1 MKRSIFVF
9 FALLV
14 AAPLSAQT
22 PAAPA
27 APIAAAQPA
36 APAQA
41 GDAQL
46 HLTVIDQTAAG
57 IPTASVTL
65 TPPVGQPIT
74 VITDARGVVDIPSVA
89 AGAVKVHVEFFGF
102 ETYDAT
108 VTLRRGAN
116 TQTVTM
122 KLAGVSQEVTV
133 SADSEPVGG
142 DTHGAAMV
150 TTLSQAEI
158 DALPEDPEDLQT
170 YLEQL
175 AGPDGA
181 TFFLNG
187 FRGGRLPT
195 KEEIRTI
202 RIRQNSF
209 AADGHDAGGRAG
221 IEIITRPSTESFSG
235 NMNLGYQDNA
245 LNARNAQAIEETPEG
260 TKQVQLQFRGPIVRG
275 KSAFSA
281 TISGA
286 NRFTTNNIIAVD
298 RDGNRLGGQVRVPTD
313 QRNANIGMETAL
325 TKNNTLRLNFQRQ
338 SNDASNQ
345 GLGNF
350 DDPSQRAR
358 STETDNNMFRAQVQ
372 GVVGKSSL
380 NEIRF
385 QFNRTTS
392 DTTSLVNQRTI
403 VIQDAYTGGGAGANS
418 SSKTSTIELADNFDF
433 TPLKNHQ
440 ARVGFLLEGGNYQA
454 TDATNEFGRCVYA
467 SWADYDLGHP
477 LQCSQREGAGLATSF
492 NQYQLGFYAQ
502 DEIKIN
508 NRVTV
513 GLGVRNEMQQH
524 IDDKWNLMP
533 RVGFSFAPG
542 STTSIRGGYGI
553 YYDWYDESLYDT
565 TQRLNGQ
572 LQQDIQTNYFY
583 DEAGNPIPAPAGFGA
598 VAAINKTVNAP
609 DLKMPYFHQSSIGVQ
624 QQIFPNVNLQVTYL
638 HQEGRNQLRGIDINT
653 PVFDPSTGL
662 IARPDPG
669 YGIITQIQSTGHS
682 TNNRLTFQTRFQM
695 PNQRG
700 MLQVAYQ
707 LGKQMSD
714 FSGATSLPMDSL
726 NPEADWGP
734 SGADIRHQGQIG
746 GFLRLPKDFRF
757 QGNLQIRSAPA
768 FNWTT
773 GVDTNHDGVINDRP
787 DGVTR
792 NSLRGQ
798 GYWNV
803 TQFSIQ
809 KAVGFG
815 GPRQTNQSQGQGQQG
830 GRGQGGNF
838 NPNFQGGGGG
848 GFQGG
853 GRGGNFNNGN
863 AGNQRYQINFSLR
876 AQNPLNRVIE
886 TGYTGNERSPFFLL
900 PTTVQSARR
909 IEFETQF
916 RF

>member
-1 MKRSIFVF
+1 VF
-9 FALLV
+9 SALLV
-14 AAPLSAQT
+14 AAPLFAQT
-22 PAAPA
+22 PAVPAAPA
-27 APIAAAQPA
+27 APVPSAQVA
-36 APAQA
+36 APAPA

-46 HLTVIDQTAAG
+46 HLTVVDQTAGG
-57 IPTASVTL
+57 IPTAAVTL
-65 TPPVGQPIT
+65 TPPVGEPIT
-74 VITDARGVVDIPSVA
+74 VMTDARGVVDIPSLT
-89 AGAVKVHVEFFGF
+89 AGPVKVHVEFYGF

-142 DTHGAAMV
+142 DTRGAAMV
-150 TTLSQAEI
+150 TTLSQSEI

-260 TKQVQLQFRGPIVRG
+260 TKQVQLQFRGPILRG

-298 RDGNRLGGQVRVPTD
+298 RDGNRLGGQVRIPTD
-313 QRNANIGMETAL
+313 QRNANIGIETAL
-325 TKNNTLRLNFQRQ
+325 TANNTLRVNFQRQ
-338 SNDASNQ
+338 SNDSSNQ

-350 DDPSQRAR
+350 DDPTQRPR
-358 STETDNNMFRAQVQ
+358 STESDNNMFRAQMQ

-380 NEIRF
+380 NELRF

-392 DTTSLVNQRTI
+392 GTSSLLDQKTI
-403 VIQDAYTGGGAGANS
+403 VIQDAYTGGGAGVNS
-418 SSKTSTIELADNFDF
+418 TSKNSTIELADNFDF
-433 TPLKNHQ
+433 TPSRNHQ

-454 TDATNEFGRCVYA
+454 TDASNQFGRCVYA
-467 SWADYDLGHP
+467 SWADYDLNHP
-477 LQCSQREGAGLATSF
+477 LQCSQRLGAGFATSF
-492 NQYQLGFYAQ
+492 SQYQLGFYAQ
-502 DEIKIN
+502 DEIK
-508 NRVTV
+508 VTNKV
-513 GLGVRNEMQQH
+513 TIGLGVRNEMQQH
-524 IDDKWNLMP
+524 ISDKWNLMP
-533 RVGFSFAPG
+533 RVGFSFAPW

-553 YYDWYDESLYDT
+553 YYDWYDEGLYDT
-565 TQRLNGQ
+565 TLRLNGQ
-572 LQQDIQTNYFY
+572 NQIETQTNYFY
-583 DEAGNPIPAPAGFGA
+583 DEAGNLLGTSDSTGGGS
-598 VAAINKTVNAP
+598 NRTVNAP

-624 QQIFPNVNLQVTYL
+624 QQILPNVNLQVTYL
-638 HQEGRNQLRGIDINT
+638 HQEGRNQLRGLDINT
-653 PVFDPSTGL
+653 PIFDPGSGL
-662 IARPDPG
+662 FLRPDPTS
-669 YGIITQIQSTGHS
+669 GIVTQIQSTGHS
-682 TNNRLTFQTRFQM
+682 TNNRLTFQTRFQL

-714 FSGATSLPMDSL
+714 FSGATSLPSNSL
-726 NPEADWGP
+726 NPAVDWGP
-734 SGADIRHQGQIG
+734 SGADVRHQGQIG
-746 GFLRLPKDFRF
+746 GFIRLPKDFRF
-757 QGNLQIRSAPA
+757 QGNFQVRSAPA

-773 GVDTNHDGVINDRP
+773 GIDNNRDGVINDRP

-809 KAVGFG
+809 KAIGFG
-815 GPRQTNQSQGQGQQG
+815 GPRSTNDTNQGQG
-830 GRGQGGNF
+830 RGGNF
-838 NPNFQGGGGG
+838 NPNFQGNGGN
-848 GFQGG
+848 FRGG
-853 GRGGNFNNGN
+853 GRGGGNNFGN
-863 AGNQRYQINFSLR
+863 ASNQRYQISFSLR